1 MTARITIFS
10 GPKPFTLPHIATI
23 QRNAIRSWL
32 ALGAEVDVLLLGDEE
47 GLPEEANELGVRLIR
62 EVPRNAQGTPLVSAL
77 FELARQNS
85 DSPLLAYVNADI
97 LLLPDFVS
105 GALALQAGGRPFLGV
120 GQRWDL
126 EVTESLEFGGDWPV
140 DLQRQV
146 KEHGSLHPPA
156 GSDYFIYPR
165 ECFKSMPAFAI
176 GRAGWDNWMIYWARR
191 EGWQV
196 VDCTADINIVH
207 QNHDYSHLPGGQ
219 PHYKLPETDVNVR
232 LAGGRMMTRFMLPDC
247 NRQLIDG
254 RLTDVPFSWRRFWRE
269 TEIFPL
275 VGLRSPFLGR
285 IGYAVFHPVRA
296 YGEARAWVSRRLRNT
311 RPGR

>member
-10 GPKPFTLPHIATI
+10 APKPFTHPHIATI

-47 GLPEEANELGVRLIR
+47 GLPETAQELGVRLIR

-77 FELARQNS
+77 FELARRNS

-97 LLLPDFVS
+97 LMLPDFVS
-105 GALALQAGGRPFLGV
+105 GARALQAGGKPFLGV

-126 EVTESLEFGGDWPV
+126 EVTEALEFGDDWPV
-140 DLQRQV
+140 MLQRRI

-165 ECFKSMPAFAI
+165 GCFERMPAFAI

-191 EGWQV
+191 QGWLV
-196 VDCTADINIVH
+196 VDCTAEITIAH

-219 PHYKLPETDVNVR
+219 PHYRLPETDVNVR
-232 LAGGRMMTRFMLPDC
+232 LAGGRRTIFDLNDADYRLVA
-247 NRQLIDG
+247 G
-254 RLTDVPFSWRRFWRE
+254 RAQPVRRGGRKFWRE
-269 TEIFPL
+269 VEIFPL
-275 VGLRSPFLGR
+275 VKLHSRLLGQVFYS
-285 IGYAVFHPVRA
+285 IFHPGKAWGELRGWLA
-296 YGEARAWVSRRLRNT
+296 YKLGSLRKKD
-311 RPGR
+311 R